1 MKNLRKL
8 IAALLV
14 AAMTATLFT
23 TFASA
28 KVNTKPLTDNE
39 TLTLAKKALEDSDKD
54 ALYTGKVDDPV
65 LIYYGSQFFTR
76 PFTVAKWAS
85 DPKKQK
91 KTKNMQDLGIG
102 IVSDVDG
109 TFAGA
114 YGAKTIQTMQNGLR
128 DLIEGVDSAP
138 DEFSR
143 AVAKKLPIVSES
155 QTMIGP
161 VGQIVMKAV
170 LLPAYIATNVAA
182 LAFVFVGGGSALVV
196 IFGLTGI
203 LSPVLAVMEGPQTM
217 EQFFKDLNEIEH
229 AVQKAK

>member
-1 MKNLRKL
+1 MKSIRRL
-8 IAALLV
+8 IAAFLV
-14 AAMTATLFT
+14 AVMTAALFST
-23 TFASA
+23 MASA

-39 TLTLAKKALEDSDKD
+39 ALTLAKDALENSDKD
-54 ALYTGKVDDPV
+54 ALYTDSVKDPV
-65 LIYYGSQFFTR
+65 LVYYGSQFFTR
-76 PFTVAKWAS
+76 PFTLAKWAS

-91 KTKNMQDLGIG
+91 KTNHMQDLGIG

-109 TFAGA
+109 TFVGA

-138 DEFSR
+138 DELSN
-143 AVAKKLPIVSES
+143 AIAKKVPIVSES

-170 LLPAYIATNVAA
+170 LLPAYLATNVAA

-196 IFGLTGI
+196 IFALTGI

-217 EQFFKDLNEIEH
+217 EQFFKDINEMEQAI
-229 AVQKAK
+229 KNAK